1 VSRILYRAKTPRGQ
15 DVADFVEAS
24 SAAEAMQKLTGMG
37 LKDIVLLQSPD
48 LASFNVPLPGITP
61 QQHARLRAEFMEK
74 PGLAT
79 ALRGVIRINAPILF
93 VGAVGLAWGAWRHF
107 PVTATLGAAVL
118 LFPFVAFFWKRRYL
132 DRYQA
137 LQKAYAR
144 GQWDEVRRL
153 AAMLR
158 SVTNNPLL
166 PWDLDVRL
174 ACIEA
179 RQGRLQAAVAS
190 LDPWKSKLADKAP
203 GMFEARLGSVYFAA
217 GDYAEHVRLM
227 EKAAELGKQDPS
239 RQVDVA
245 LANAKFGDAG
255 KAEGIMNSLDTK
267 LLTPLALKFIAL
279 INGVLR
285 LRAGQPDKA
294 APELKAATEGF
305 LETALKF
312 HAAWAGLAISSG
324 YYAVALA
331 RCGKRGEAQQVLAP
345 VLPILLVHGEKPL
358 LDMLQKDVLEAAQ

>member
-1 VSRILYRAKTPRGQ
+1 
-15 DVADFVEAS
+15 
-24 SAAEAMQKLTGMG
+24 
-37 LKDIVLLQSPD
+37 
-48 LASFNVPLPGITP
+48 
-61 QQHARLRAEFMEK
+61 
-74 PGLAT
+74 
-79 ALRGVIRINAPILF
+79 
-93 VGAVGLAWGAWRHF
+93 RH
-107 PVTATLGAAVL
+107 
-118 LFPFVAFFWKRRYL
+118 L

-179 RQGRLQAAVAS
+179 RQGRLQAAIAS

-203 GMFEARLGSVYFAA
+203 GMFEARLASVYFAA

-227 EKAAELGKQDPS
+227 EEAAELGKQDPS

-245 LANAKFGDAG
+245 LANAKFGDAR
-255 KAEGIMNSLDTK
+255 KAGNILDALDMK
-267 LLTPLALKFIAL
+267 LLPPLAQKFIAL
-279 INGVLR
+279 VTGVLG
-285 LRAGQPDKA
+285 LRAGQTDEA
-294 APELKAATEGF
+294 ARDLKVATEGF
-305 LETALKF
+305 LESSLKSQTA
-312 HAAWAGLAISSG
+312 WVGLAISSG

-331 RCGKRGEAQQVLAP
+331 RCGKRSEAQQVVAP

-358 LDMLQKDVLEAAQ
+358 LDMLQEDVLEAAQ